1 MKKSVSL
8 LLVLIL
14 TMLSVNIVMAKNY
27 ENTPPYS
34 VSYLQDIDGA
44 EYVKHQTMDDKD
56 MDDGKM
62 IQRSLEMYDVLSLYL
77 KNSDW
82 DSIIKPFRD
91 ALGAAGFNE
100 KTNTLKNGD
109 IQYIYSKDINVT
121 DSEVFI
127 ILGEKESKAIINES
141 GLVYIEHAL
150 LQFDVDNTVNNENSK
165 SENTVESTSTLLVHS
180 INGNLTVLLNDENI
194 NFDVPPQ
201 IINGRT
207 MVPLRA
213 IFEAIG
219 AKVDWNN
226 DTQTVT
232 STKDKTTISLTINNP
247 TMYVNGESVTL
258 DSPACLVG
266 GRTLVPVRA
275 ISEAFNIK
283 VEWKETVI
291 EKEVTMYA
299 LDGRTQVVPESQVE
313 ANKAVGWYTEPMT
326 TMYALD
332 GRTQIIPQSQIE
344 ANKAV
349 GWYTEAEYNAYIKA
363 EKEKN
368 ALTNPISAPFDT
380 IEEMRQATYNVGK
393 CYKKGNFYVG
403 KNSADGIFLHWAAK
417 NVTNKTIKYLTITF
431 EFYNA
436 VGDLTKEEI
445 SSKTSKTMK
454 LTGPIEPQEAF
465 YIADIVGYSVD
476 CQSIKI
482 TDIKVDYM
490 DGTSSNIY
498 YGYKTEWY
506 RPGVAF

>member
-1 MKKSVSL
+1 MKKIISL

-14 TMLSVNIVMAKNY
+14 TMSAVNIVMAKNY

-332 GRTQIIPQSQIE
+332 GRTQIIPQSQVE

-349 GWYTEAEYNAYIKA
+349 GWYTEPVTMVYAADGRTLIIATSEIEAYKAVGWYISPLHAKYNYYANADDIPTFDSVTGNKF
-363 EKEKN
+363 KEKQN
-368 ALTNPISAPFDT
+368 NNYYLY
-380 IEEMRQATYNVGK
+380 QATNNNGIIEYRDILTSEFGWE
-393 CYKKGNFYVG
+393 CYDWNTKKETKIINNTIKQVTVSMTLWFKKGER
-403 KNSADGIFLHWAAK
+403 SIA
-417 NVTNKTIKYLTITF
+417 VTNNYQRKY
-431 EFYNA
+431 
-436 VGDLTKEEI
+436 
-445 SSKTSKTMK
+445 M
-454 LTGPIEPQEAF
+454 
-465 YIADIVGYSVD
+465 SVHLFD
-476 CQSIKI
+476 
-482 TDIKVDYM
+482 
-490 DGTSSNIY
+490 
-498 YGYKTEWY
+498 
-506 RPGVAF
+506 